1 MIRPARSH
9 LQLFDRLFERCRSFS
24 PIPMAVASPLTDVA
38 LAGALDAAKQGL
50 IEPILV
56 GSEREIR
63 SLADRIEANLG
74 TATIIDAAN
83 DEDAAQK
90 SVALCRKGQARALM
104 KGCVHTDTLMHAV
117 LQHDSGLRTLRRVS
131 HAFVLDTE
139 AYPRPMMI
147 TDAAINIVPS
157 LDDKVDIVKNSIDLA
172 HTIGVERPNVAILS
186 AIETVTSKMVSTI
199 DAAALC
205 KMADRGQITGAVLD
219 GPLAF
224 DTAVNAEA
232 ASIKNL
238 RSPVA
243 GVADVLIVP
252 DLEAGN
258 MLVKELEYLGGAELA
273 GLVLGGR
280 VPIVLTSR
288 ADDRRARTASCALA
302 LLYLQILDHE

>member
-219 GPLAF
+219 GPWRSIPRS
-224 DTAVNAEA
+224 TRRPP
-232 ASIKNL
+232 ASRTFAPLSRAWRISSSS
-238 RSPVA
+238 R
-243 GVADVLIVP
+243 
-252 DLEAGN
+252 
-258 MLVKELEYLGGAELA
+258 
-273 GLVLGGR
+273 
-280 VPIVLTSR
+280 TSR
-288 ADDRRARTASCALA
+288 PATCSSKSLNTWGVPSSRVSSSERAFRSC
-302 LLYLQILDHE
+302 